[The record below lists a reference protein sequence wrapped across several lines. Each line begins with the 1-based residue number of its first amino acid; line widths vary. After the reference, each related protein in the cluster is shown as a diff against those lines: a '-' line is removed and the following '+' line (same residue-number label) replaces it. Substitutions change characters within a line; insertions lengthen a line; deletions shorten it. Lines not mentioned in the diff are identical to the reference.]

1 MAKNSTVPDKE
12 HPVLCQGL
20 KSWVFFTDD
29 IEHHQQVTLFCILLI
44 LPSAYSLTPAC
55 AINGVDQRGRRG
67 ALDTPFLDS
76 LPSM

>member
-29 IEHHQQVTLFCILLI
+29 IEHVLLQSVPEVSLYALARTVELSKPMVVWVWKRKASLF
-44 LPSAYSLTPAC
+44 
-55 AINGVDQRGRRG
+55 
-67 ALDTPFLDS
+67 ALSIHPR
-76 LPSM
+76 